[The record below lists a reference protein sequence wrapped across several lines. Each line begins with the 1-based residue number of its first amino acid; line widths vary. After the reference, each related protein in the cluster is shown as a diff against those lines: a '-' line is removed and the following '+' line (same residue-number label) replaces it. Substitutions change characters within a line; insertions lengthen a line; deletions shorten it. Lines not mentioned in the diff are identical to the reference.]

1 MRRLLIFWAVIM
13 TSASAQSSAF
23 SVLSANEIDLSTP
36 ALLSVA
42 AALERFKTTNQ
53 DLSRFTLSIESEE
66 DGRVIAVAFVA
77 RLIPGK
83 RGLGSANRLGKGVTY
98 RFSSEDG
105 RLISEGLHR

>member
-1 MRRLLIFWAVIM
+1 M

-53 DLSRFTLSIESEE
+53 DLSRFTLSIDSEE